1 MLISLF
7 LHVSRAER
15 LTGFY
20 GQWKGLS
27 RAADTDRNLQGQ
39 SSNGESHGLIWVTH
53 WSLSWEFVL
62 AVVVVVVE
70 GTGTDLCPVSLLGQA
85 LILVQ

>member
-1 MLISLF
+1 MLISL
-7 LHVSRAER
+7 LLYVSRAER

-39 SSNGESHGLIWVTH
+39 SSNGESRGLIWVTH
-53 WSLSWEFVL
+53 RPLSWESFL
-62 AVVVVVVE
+62 AAVVVVVE
-70 GTGTDLCPVSLLGQA
+70 GTGTEPCPVSLLGQA
-85 LILVQ
+85 LILV